1 MLKSHLGPKSGI
13 HCMVIFFYAI
23 CCKISKLKEFT
34 LKLFLMKNLLMLV
47 FILFCVSFSIANDR
61 ILLTDNSV
69 VEGQIV
75 RFGKNK
81 FVVETILGKRVIK
94 NSKVQQVA
102 FDQELTESEK
112 YALGMLDGKRYA
124 QNKGGNI
131 AVGFLFGIVGSAIVY
146 ATSDQ
151 MPSSEAQLGE
161 NKILVDDLS
170 YRQGY
175 SKGARK
181 VSGGN
186 SLIGAAAA
194 TALIIAILPE
204 TLELDIE

>member
-1 MLKSHLGPKSGI
+1 
-13 HCMVIFFYAI
+13 
-23 CCKISKLKEFT
+23 
-34 LKLFLMKNLLMLV
+34 MKNLFTLAFVLS
-47 FILFCVSFSIANDR
+47 CVSFITANDK

-81 FVVETILGKRVIK
+81 FVVETISGKRVIK

-124 QNKGGNI
+124 QNKAGNI

-151 MPSSEAQLGE
+151 VPSAKAQLGE

-170 YRQGY
+170 YRLGY

-194 TALIIAILPE
+194 TALIIATLSE
-204 TLELDIE
+204 TLELDY